1 MDIIA
6 RIAELVAMGVPSDL
20 AGQIAG
26 QEVLKLQT
34 ELTAVQE
41 ASRKEIQAKT
51 DEQLGVKSFLGK
63 RIANM
68 KGDRPTKYSKAMENG
83 LAVEPANKGL
93 DSNGKAVLWPPQ
105 FWLFASQAKPLN
117 FTQAESQT
125 LLSAIEGAGP
135 ERFIEAL
142 RTIASTDA
150 VKAYNEQR
158 KALET
163 SGEILSRHKQT
174 A

>member
-1 MDIIA
+1 MNITA
-6 RIAELVAMGVPSDL
+6 RIEELVKMGVPADL

-26 QEVLKLQT
+26 QEMLKLQT

-51 DEQLGVKSFLGK
+51 DEQLGVKVFLGQ

-68 KGDRPTKYSKAMENG
+68 KGDRPTKYSKAMGNG
-83 LAVEPANKGL
+83 IAVEPANKGL

-117 FTQAESQT
+117 FTQAESAT
-125 LLSAIEGAGP
+125 LLAAIEGAGA
-135 ERFIEAL
+135 ERFVELL
-142 RTIASTDA
+142 RSCAGADA

-158 KALET
+158 KALEST
-163 SGEILSRHKQT
+163 GEILSRHKQT

>member
-1 MDIIA
+1 MNITA
-6 RIAELVAMGVPSDL
+6 RIAELVAMGVPADL

-26 QEVLKLQT
+26 QEMLKLQT

-51 DEQLGVKSFLGK
+51 DEQLGVKSFLGQ

-68 KGDRPTKYSKAMENG
+68 KGDRPTKYSKAMSNG

-93 DSNGKAVLWPPQ
+93 DQNGKAVLWPPQ

-117 FTQAESQT
+117 FTQAEAAT

-135 ERFIEAL
+135 ERFLEAL
-142 RTIASTDA
+142 RSVGSPEAI
-150 VKAYNEQR
+150 KAYNEER
-158 KALET
+158 KAKEAT
-163 SGEILSRHKQT
+163 GEILSRHKQT